1 MLVTPLT
8 TSVVATITLVT
19 PVDVIVISTLVV
31 ALENTVDGFNCVMVL
46 KMVDV
51 LPPETTVVNTDV
63 VVTPTLVLVA
73 CPVLVIV
80 VGNK

>member
-8 TSVVATITLVT
+8 TSVVATTTLVT

-31 ALENTVDGFNCVMVL
+31 ALDNTVVGFNCVMVL

-51 LPPETTVVNTDV
+51 LPPDTTVVNTDV
-63 VVTPTLVLVA
+63 AVTPTLVRVT
-73 CPVLVIV
+73 CPILVIV